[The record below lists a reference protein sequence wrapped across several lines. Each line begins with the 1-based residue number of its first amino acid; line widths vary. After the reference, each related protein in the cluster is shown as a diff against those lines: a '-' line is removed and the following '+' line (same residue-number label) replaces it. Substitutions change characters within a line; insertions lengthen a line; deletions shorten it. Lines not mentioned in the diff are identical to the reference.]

1 MYSYETLLEA
11 LNDLAKRGYTHNFNI
26 ECDALECRSLALKLH
41 PNDFEITEFYRFE
54 GDSNPDDEEIVYA
67 IESKD
72 GVKGTLVNA
81 YGIYSD
87 EISGEMVKK
96 LNIAW
101 FLNTVKL
108 YLYK

>member
-1 MYSYETLLEA
+1 MHSYETLSEA
-11 LNDLAKRGYTHNFNI
+11 LKDLTQRGYIHNFNI
-26 ECDALECRSLALKLH
+26 ECDSIKCASLELKLN
-41 PNDFEITEFYRFE
+41 PDEFEITEFYRFE

-72 GVKGTLVNA
+72 GIKGTLVNA

-96 LNIAW
+96 LRVA
-101 FLNTVKL
+101 
-108 YLYK
+108 

>member
-1 MYSYETLLEA
+1 MYSYETLSEA

-26 ECDALECRSLALKLH
+26 ECDSIKCASLELKLN
-41 PNDFEITEFYRFE
+41 PDDFEITEFYRFE
-54 GDSNPDDEEIVYA
+54 GDSNPDDQEIVYA

-72 GVKGTLVNA
+72 GIKGTLVNA

-96 LNIAW
+96 LKVA
-101 FLNTVKL
+101 
-108 YLYK
+108 